1 MRKERPEGNGTTRLE
16 DIRHKM
22 KEQNHCYDDIIHLP
36 HHVSKVHPRMARTD
50 RAAQFAPF
58 AALSGHGEEI
68 REAARF
74 TVEQMEISEDMRK
87 ELDKTFEELLYSIDS
102 RPLVEITY
110 YERDKRKQGGS
121 YQTIKG
127 YVKKVN
133 FEEHSLSLEDG
144 PIIKADTI
152 FKITIQRE

>member
-1 MRKERPEGNGTTRLE
+1 
-16 DIRHKM
+16 M
-22 KEQNHCYDDIIHLP
+22 KEQSHCYDDIIHLP
-36 HHVSKVHPRMARTD
+36 HHISKVHPRMDRID

-74 TVEQMEISEDMRK
+74 TVEQIEISEDTRK
-87 ELDKTFEELLYSIDS
+87 ELDKIFEELLHNLDQP
-102 RPLVEITY
+102 PLVEITY
-110 YERDKRKQGGS
+110 YERDKQKQGGS

-133 FEEHSLSLEDG
+133 FEEHILYLKDG

-152 FKITIQRE
+152 LKITIQRK